1 MNLRTVFERAAR
13 HTTDD
18 DIAVQL
24 ESVTVRYR
32 VPHERYATLKE
43 HTIRL
48 LQRRVQYDDF
58 LALRDVSLTVRRGE
72 VVGIIGRNGAG
83 KSTLLK
89 VIGRVLRPTRGRV
102 VVRGRIAP
110 LLELGAAFHPE
121 LTGRENI
128 FLNGA
133 LLGFSRAEMQAKFDR
148 IVDFAELRDFIDAPL
163 RTYSSGMAARL
174 GFAIATDVEPDILII
189 DEILSVG
196 DAAFQQK
203 SAERIQ
209 SFRASDT
216 TILLVSHNLA
226 LVESM
231 CDRALWL
238 DRGRVVAEGTAGF
251 VVQQYRGDDARAEAK
266 RLTTL
271 TGPTPERRWG
281 SGLIEIVAVRLKN
294 ARGEA
299 TTIFETGDALILEMD
314 YLAHD
319 AIPAPI
325 FGMAIHRQDGVHI
338 TGPNTAFAGLTLPTL
353 QGCGTVTY
361 TVPYLPLLEGLYH
374 ISVAALNH
382 NDTEMFDYH
391 DRCYPFRV
399 VANSKVRERFG
410 MMTLQGEWA
419 YTHHSINSD
428 AASGNRSHQSV

>member
-1 MNLRTVFERAAR
+1 MFNRSARAL
-13 HTTDD
+13 DD
-18 DIAVQL
+18 DVVVQL
-24 ESVTVRYR
+24 ESIFVRYR

-43 HTIRL
+43 HTIRW

-102 VVRGRIAP
+102 RVRGRVAP
-110 LLELGAAFHPE
+110 LLEFGAGFHPE

-133 LLGFSRAEMQAKFDR
+133 ILGFSRAEMQAKFDR
-148 IVDFAELRDFIDAPL
+148 IVDFAELREFIDAPL
-163 RTYSSGMAARL
+163 RTYSSGMIARL
-174 GFAIATDVEPDILII
+174 GFAVATDVEPDVLIV
-189 DEILSVG
+189 DEVLSVG

-203 SAERIQ
+203 SAERMQ
-209 SFRASDT
+209 SFRAKGT

-226 LVESM
+226 LVEAM
-231 CDRALWL
+231 CDRAIWL
-238 DRGRVVAEGTAGF
+238 ERGRIVAEGSASS
-251 VVQQYRGDDARAEAK
+251 VVRQYRGDDTRAEAQ
-266 RLTTL
+266 RLAESA
-271 TGPTPERRWG
+271 GPSLSQRWG
-281 SGLIEIVAVRLKN
+281 TGVIEIVAVRLKN
-294 ARGEA
+294 GKGEA
-299 TTIFETGDALILEMD
+299 TAIFETGDTLILEMD
-314 YLAHD
+314 YVAHQ
-319 AIPAPI
+319 AVPSPI

-353 QGCGTVTY
+353 EGRGTVTY

-374 ISVAALNH
+374 ISVAVLNH

-399 VANSKVRERFG
+399 IPNGQVRERYG
-410 MMTLQGEWA
+410 MMTLQGNWA
-419 YTHHSINSD
+419 HLPAGSYAS
-428 AASGNRSHQSV
+428 SGNRSDQSV

>member
-1 MNLRTVFERAAR
+1 VFNRPARAL
-13 HTTDD
+13 DD
-18 DIAVQL
+18 DVVIQL
-24 ESVTVRYR
+24 ENILVRYR

-58 LALRDVSLTVRRGE
+58 LALNNVSLRVRRGE

-102 VVRGRIAP
+102 MVRGRIAP
-110 LLELGAAFHPE
+110 LLEFGAGFHPE

-133 LLGFSRAEMQAKFDR
+133 ILGFSRAEMQAKFDR
-148 IVDFAELRDFIDAPL
+148 IVDFAELREFIDAPL
-163 RTYSSGMAARL
+163 RTYSSGMIARL
-174 GFAIATDVEPDILII
+174 GFAVATDIEPDVLII
-189 DEILSVG
+189 DEVLSVG

-209 SFRASDT
+209 SFRASGT

-226 LVESM
+226 LVEAM
-231 CDRALWL
+231 CDRAIWL
-238 DRGRVVAEGTAGF
+238 DRGRIVAEGNAASVGRK
-251 VVQQYRGDDARAEAK
+251 YRGDDTRAEAK
-266 RLTTL
+266 RLAESA
-271 TGPTPERRWG
+271 GPSLNQRWG
-281 SGLIEIVAVRLKN
+281 TGLIEIVAVRLKN
-294 ARGEA
+294 GNGEA
-299 TTIFETGDALILEMD
+299 TTIFETGDTLVLEMD
-314 YLAHD
+314 YLAH
-319 AIPAPI
+319 APIPSPI
-325 FGMAIHRQDGVHI
+325 FGMAIHRHDGVHI
-338 TGPNTAFAGLTLPTL
+338 TGPNTAFAGLTLPTVE
-353 QGCGTVTY
+353 GRGTVTY

-374 ISVAALNH
+374 ISVAVLNY

-399 VANSKVRERFG
+399 IANGRVRERYG
-410 MMTLQGEWA
+410 MMTLQGEWKYQPA
-419 YTHHSINSD
+419 DSY
-428 AASGNRSHQSV
+428 ASSRNRSDQSV

>member
-1 MNLRTVFERAAR
+1 MFERFTRDKRAR
-13 HTTDD
+13 DETA
-18 DIAVQL
+18 IRL
-24 ESVTVRYR
+24 ENISVRYR

-58 LALRDVSLTVRRGE
+58 LALREVSMTMRRGE

-102 VVRGRIAP
+102 LIRGRVAP
-110 LLELGAAFHPE
+110 LLEFGAGFHPE

-133 LLGFSRAEMQAKFDR
+133 ILGFSRAQMQAKFDR

-163 RTYSSGMAARL
+163 RTYSSGMVARL
-174 GFAIATDVEPDILII
+174 GFAVATDIEPDVLII
-189 DEILSVG
+189 DEVLSVG
-196 DAAFQQK
+196 DAAFQLK

-209 SFRASDT
+209 SFRATDA

-226 LVESM
+226 SVEAM
-231 CDRALWL
+231 CDRAIWL
-238 DRGRVVAEGTAGF
+238 ERGQIVAEGAASS
-251 VVQQYRGDDARAEAK
+251 VVRQYRGDDTRAEAK
-266 RLTTL
+266 RLAEITKPA
-271 TGPTPERRWG
+271 PTQRWG
-281 SGLIEIVAVRLKN
+281 TGRIEIVAVRLKN

-299 TTIFETGDALILEMD
+299 ATIFETGEALILEMD
-314 YLAHD
+314 YHAHD
-319 AIPAPI
+319 AVSSPI
-325 FGMAIHRQDGVHI
+325 FGMAIHRQDGVQI

-353 QGCGTVTY
+353 EGKGTVTY
-361 TVPYLPLLEGLYH
+361 TVPYLPLLEGLYQV
-374 ISVAALNH
+374 SVAALNH

-391 DRCYPFRV
+391 DRCYSFRV
-399 VANSKVRERFG
+399 INSQNRIRERFG
-410 MMTLQGEWA
+410 MLTLHGEWT
-419 YTHHSINSD
+419 YTHRPANSD
-428 AASGNRSHQSV
+428 VAFGN